1 MEKPTKIGLLSG
13 ITRNVIVLGIA
24 SLLSDASREMIF
36 PLLPLLLVNGLAAE
50 KSIVG
55 LIEGIAESTASIL
68 KVFSGWFSDKIGKRK
83 PIIFSGYGISTFA
96 KPFLALATSWFH
108 VLAVRFADRV
118 GKGIRT
124 SPRDAMIADST
135 DEKVRGKAFGFHR
148 SMDTLGAMIGPSI
161 AFLLFPLFGYRNI
174 FLLATIPGVIAVFLI
189 LAFVKERERPIRK
202 NNPQPI
208 KFSFKSLSKEFKIFV
223 ILAALFALGNFS
235 YAFIILRA
243 QDVGI
248 TPELIP
254 LLYLLFNTVYALF
267 SIPAGIL
274 SDKIGRK
281 PVIALG
287 YTTFGMMCLGF
298 AVATSSISAI
308 VMFALY
314 GIFNAI
320 TDTVQRAFVSDLT
333 IAELR
338 ATALGTF
345 HAAVGM
351 AALPASIVAGV
362 LWQYFGATATFLY
375 GAALAFLSTIL
386 LIILLKNKGS

>member
-1 MEKPTKIGLLSG
+1 MEKPAKIGLLNG

-24 SLLSDASREMIF
+24 SLLTDASSEMIF
-36 PLLPLLLVNGLAAE
+36 PLLPLFLVNVLAAE

-83 PIIFSGYGISTFA
+83 PIIFSGYGISTFV

-189 LAFVKERERPIRK
+189 LAFVKERERPIQK

-287 YTTFGMMCLGF
+287 YTTFGVMCLGF
-298 AVATSSISAI
+298 AVATSSILAI

-320 TDTVQRAFVSDLT
+320 TETVQRAFVSDLT

-362 LWQYFGATATFLY
+362 LWQSFGATATFLY
-375 GAALAFLSTIL
+375 GATLAFLSTIL